1 MADDSD
7 ARTPTD
13 GDVTPGGEPTPDAAA
28 PPEPDTTTGEGDDDI
43 DDYLDPDLDP
53 VSASDGD
60 DSLPGPF
67 SLSQLVRGFHFLTAG
82 LITPFAWFAY
92 QDGNLPQVASLGLL
106 IAMLLAAGVV
116 TGRITERRFG

>member
-7 ARTPTD
+7 TRTPVDAGGPTAGDTEPATD
-13 GDVTPGGEPTPDAAA
+13 RS
-28 PPEPDTTTGEGDDDI
+28 DDDV
-43 DDYLDPDLDP
+43 DDYLDPALDP
-53 VSASDGD
+53 VSESGSD

-67 SLSQLVRGFHFLTAG
+67 SLSQLVRGFHVLTAG
-82 LITPFAWFAY
+82 LLTPFVWFAY

-106 IAMLLAAGVV
+106 VVLLLVAGVV

>member
-7 ARTPTD
+7 ARTATD
-13 GDVTPGGEPTPDAAA
+13 ADATTGGDGTPD
-28 PPEPDTTTGEGDDDI
+28 PDPATVPDPSDDDI
-43 DDYLDPDLDP
+43 DDYLDPELDP
-53 VSASDGD
+53 VSASNGD

-106 IAMLLAAGVV
+106 IALLLVAGVV
-116 TGRITERRFG
+116 TGRVTERRFG

>member
-7 ARTPTD
+7 ARTPAD
-13 GDVTPGGEPTPDAAA
+13 ADATPDAAS
-28 PPEPDTTTGEGDDDI
+28 PPETDTTTDPSDDDL
-43 DDYLDPDLDP
+43 DDYLDPELDP
-53 VSASDGD
+53 VSESGGD

-106 IAMLLAAGVV
+106 VVLLLAAGVV
-116 TGRITERRFG
+116 TGRIAERRFG

>member
-7 ARTPTD
+7 ARTA
-13 GDVTPGGEPTPDAAA
+13 PGGDGTPDADARTA
-28 PPEPDTTTGEGDDDI
+28 PDTTTDRSDDDI
-43 DDYLDPDLDP
+43 DDYLDPELDP

-106 IAMLLAAGVV
+106 IALLLVAGVV
-116 TGRITERRFG
+116 TGRVTERRFG

>member
-7 ARTPTD
+7 ARRATD
-13 GDVTPGGEPTPDAAA
+13 ADATPGGDGTPDADPATA
-28 PPEPDTTTGEGDDDI
+28 PDDDI

-67 SLSQLVRGFHFLTAG
+67 SLSQLVRGIHFLTAG
-82 LITPFAWFAY
+82 LITPFAWLAY

-106 IAMLLAAGVV
+106 IALLLVAGVV

>member
-7 ARTPTD
+7 TR
-13 GDVTPGGEPTPDAAA
+13 TPGGSSGPTVD
-28 PPEPDTTTGEGDDDI
+28 DTHATTDDDL
-43 DDYLDPDLDP
+43 DEYLDPELDP
-53 VSASDGD
+53 VSESGSD

-106 IAMLLAAGVV
+106 VAMLLVAGVV